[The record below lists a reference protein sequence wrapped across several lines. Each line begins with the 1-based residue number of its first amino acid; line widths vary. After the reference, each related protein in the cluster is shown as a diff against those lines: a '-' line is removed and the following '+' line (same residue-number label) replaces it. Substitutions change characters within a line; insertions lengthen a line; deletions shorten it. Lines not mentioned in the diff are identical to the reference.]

1 LDEILETDV
10 GETDDGERDGS
21 ETNGIKEGVGEVFN
35 TFFV

>member
-10 GETDDGERDGS
+10 GETDGS

-35 TFFV
+35 NFFV